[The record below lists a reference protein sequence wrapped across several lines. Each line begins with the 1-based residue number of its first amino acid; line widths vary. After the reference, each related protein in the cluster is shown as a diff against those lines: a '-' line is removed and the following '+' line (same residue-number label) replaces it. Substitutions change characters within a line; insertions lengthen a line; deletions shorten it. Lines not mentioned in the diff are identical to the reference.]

1 MNLNSVAVKKV
12 HPKKILHVCRPS
24 LMLTFFTITTN
35 PRRFGNVCG
44 GIRSWWKKFNI
55 FPCRCVLARKN
66 IRFFFVPGHT
76 CKELLQIFPCRASL
90 VSPICTN
97 SHQNVQNYYN
107 SSPGCPGKK
116 KSDFLTRGI
125 LPSHQ
130 SDLSRQMVSGQ
141 SQCRG
146 LITTSYF

>member
-66 IRFFFVPGHT
+66 IRFFLYQDTPARSYSKFFLAGP
-76 CKELLQIFPCRASL
+76 
-90 VSPICTN
+90 VS
-97 SHQNVQNYYN
+97 
-107 SSPGCPGKK
+107 
-116 KSDFLTRGI
+116 
-125 LPSHQ
+125 
-130 SDLSRQMVSGQ
+130 SRQYVQILTKM
-141 SQCRG
+141 CKIIIIPRRG
-146 LITTSYF
+146 VPARKNLIFWPEEFSPRTNQTYPAKWCLGSPNAEA